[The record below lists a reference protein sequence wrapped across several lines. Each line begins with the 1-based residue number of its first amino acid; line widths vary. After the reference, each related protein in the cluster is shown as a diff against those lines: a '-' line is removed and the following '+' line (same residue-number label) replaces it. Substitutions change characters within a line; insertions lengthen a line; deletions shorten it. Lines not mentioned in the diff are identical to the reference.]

1 MAKVNY
7 NFQKVFIYSQFINCH
22 VSDDD
27 RWTGIRFMDNHK
39 DCSFIFNI
47 VYANRQLGF
56 SYIQYETTDRTIDYK
71 TILKDITDCATVLK
85 V

>member
-7 NFQKVFIYSQFINCH
+7 DFQKVFINSQFINCH

-39 DCSFIFNI
+39 DCSFISSFDQKT
-47 VYANRQLGF
+47 RRLKF
-56 SYIQYETTDRTIDYK
+56 SYKQYETTDRTIDYK
-71 TILKDITDCATVLK
+71 TILKDITDYAIVQK

>member
-71 TILKDITDCATVLK
+71 TILKDITDYAIDQK

>member
-1 MAKVNY
+1 MAKVNHY
-7 NFQKVFIYSQFINCH
+7 FQKVFINSQFINCH

-47 VYANRQLGF
+47 DQETRQLEF

-71 TILKDITDCATVLK
+71 TVLKDITDYAIGQK